1 MILFDLKCQDGHGFE
16 AWFRDG
22 ATYETQVAAGGI
34 ACPVCGDTR
43 VAKAPM
49 APRISKRPLG
59 DAGAP
64 AQAKSDSGSGDPSD
78 SGPDSGPAT
87 ARNPMIQGELRAQ
100 LEVLRRKIEENCD
113 PVGDKFAEEARRIH
127 YGEAP
132 RRDIYGKATDA
143 EAAELAEE
151 GVEFAQIPWP
161 VRTDS

>member
-22 ATYETQVAAGGI
+22 AAYDAQVAAGDI

-43 VAKAPM
+43 VTKAPM
-49 APRISKRPLG
+49 APRISKGPLG
-59 DAGAP
+59 DRAIP
-64 AQAKSDSGSGDPSD
+64 PQLRPEGSS
-78 SGPDSGPAT
+78 AE
-87 ARNPMIQGELRAQ
+87 ARTPMVAGELKAE
-100 LEVLRRKIEENCD
+100 LEGLRRKIEENCD

-132 RRDIYGKATDA
+132 HRDIYGQATEA
-143 EAAELAEE
+143 EASELVEE
-151 GVEFAQIPWP
+151 GVEFARIPWP